1 VASAFVDGG
10 KEALARNHEAG
21 AERELED
28 A

>member
-10 KEALARNHEAG
+10 KEMLARNPDTDAK
-21 AERELED
+21 RELED